1 MHINI
6 RSLYHKM
13 NEVKILVQREKP
25 HILGILEAELQ
36 RSHHNIDSLILPG
49 YDLLLP
55 KSWLVH
61 GKARVVIFIR
71 KSLYYEHLSD
81 IEHADTQ
88 AIWLRAGFKNNKKI
102 YFSHMYREHT
112 NTLGNS
118 LSAQRT
124 ALGKMLSQWED
135 AVFYEDPNVPN
146 EVHIAGDI
154 NLDCLEERWLQPDYA
169 LVSLSRMVIEFC
181 DANNFKQ
188 MVNKITRVQYN
199 SVKKETLKSC
209 IDHIYC
215 NTSYRISPVRI
226 ITCGASDHDGI
237 SYTRYSRE
245 PPPPARTIRKR
256 SYKNFVD
263 AAAELLTS
271 KLVEVLDNHAPWIVF
286 QQRKN
291 FRPWITAET
300 VELMGQRDRLK
311 EEAIAMSNSA
321 DPTDGQ
327 RQAEMWLKYR
337 KLRNKVNN
345 RTKHEEIEYK
355 KKKMEECGA
364 CPSKTWGL
372 AKKFMEWAAPGP
384 PTQLEVEEKKKIVLY
399 TKAKDLAR
407 IMNEYFITKVQNIVK
422 GLRDVPA
429 NLIGCRRMMQGRD
442 LSLSLAFVPV
452 KEVRKL
458 LGSLKNKTSTLVD
471 QLDNY
476 AVKLAADFIAEPL
489 HHIICLSIMQNKFP
503 TCWKFT
509 KIVPLHKNK
518 SQLKR
523 ENYRPVAILSPLSKV
538 LEKVVYSQIYS
549 YFERNKLFHP
559 TLHGYRRDRSTMTA
573 LISMY
578 EKWIMAASRGQVSG
592 VVLVDL
598 SAAFDLVSPTL
609 LIQKL
614 KIYGIDEDF
623 ASWILS
629 YLSGRFQSVWIDH
642 VYSSF
647 LESSIGV
654 PQGSNLGP
662 LFFLIFFNDLPAFIN
677 ESIDCYA
684 DDSTLAATGA
694 SAEEISTKLS
704 RDCGELNNWMISN
717 KFKLNADK
725 THFLVMGTANKL
737 RTMVEEKVVVEM
749 DGVQLEES
757 SEESEVLL
765 GIRVQSN
772 LKWSEQINYLTSR
785 LKQRLA
791 GLQNLKSVMKRSA
804 KKSIVQGVFNS
815 VLCYCLPLFGGCS
828 DSEVRVLQV
837 LQNRAAQI
845 VLGCPPR
852 TSRDLM
858 FSKLGWLTVR
868 QLIGYH
874 TLIVIYRIR
883 QSHQPEQ
890 LAAKLTKDN
899 RQGRIMLKNVQL
911 GLYRNGFIYRGS
923 VLGTNCQKT

>member
-1 MHINI
+1 M
-6 RSLYHKM
+6 RS
-13 NEVKILVQREKP
+13 
-25 HILGILEAELQ
+25 G
-36 RSHHNIDSLILPG
+36 
-49 YDLLLP
+49 
-55 KSWLVH
+55 
-61 GKARVVIFIR
+61 
-71 KSLYYEHLSD
+71 
-81 IEHADTQ
+81 
-88 AIWLRAGFKNNKKI
+88 
-102 YFSHMYREHT
+102 
-112 NTLGNS
+112 
-118 LSAQRT
+118 
-124 ALGKMLSQWED
+124 
-135 AVFYEDPNVPN
+135 
-146 EVHIAGDI
+146 
-154 NLDCLEERWLQPDYA
+154 
-169 LVSLSRMVIEFC
+169 
-181 DANNFKQ
+181 
-188 MVNKITRVQYN
+188 
-199 SVKKETLKSC
+199 
-209 IDHIYC
+209 
-215 NTSYRISPVRI
+215 
-226 ITCGASDHDGI
+226 
-237 SYTRYSRE
+237 
-245 PPPPARTIRKR
+245 
-256 SYKNFVD
+256 
-263 AAAELLTS
+263 
-271 KLVEVLDNHAPWIVF
+271 
-286 QQRKN
+286 
-291 FRPWITAET
+291 
-300 VELMGQRDRLK
+300 
-311 EEAIAMSNSA
+311 
-321 DPTDGQ
+321 
-327 RQAEMWLKYR
+327 
-337 KLRNKVNN
+337 
-345 RTKHEEIEYK
+345 
-355 KKKMEECGA
+355 
-364 CPSKTWGL
+364 
-372 AKKFMEWAAPGP
+372 
-384 PTQLEVEEKKKIVLY
+384 
-399 TKAKDLAR
+399 
-407 IMNEYFITKVQNIVK
+407 
-422 GLRDVPA
+422 
-429 NLIGCRRMMQGRD
+429 
-442 LSLSLAFVPV
+442 
-452 KEVRKL
+452 
-458 LGSLKNKTSTLVD
+458 
-471 QLDNY
+471 
-476 AVKLAADFIAEPL
+476 
-489 HHIICLSIMQNKFP
+489 
-503 TCWKFT
+503 
-509 KIVPLHKNK
+509 
-518 SQLKR
+518 
-523 ENYRPVAILSPLSKV
+523 
-538 LEKVVYSQIYS
+538 
-549 YFERNKLFHP
+549 
-559 TLHGYRRDRSTMTA
+559 
-573 LISMY
+573 
-578 EKWIMAASRGQVSG
+578 GQVSG

-629 YLSGRFQSVWIDH
+629 YLCGRFQSVWIDH

-837 LQNRAAQI
+837 LQNRPAQM

-923 VLGTNCQKT
+923 VLWNKLPENLRNEKKLGPFKRILKSWIEANLSRFDE